1 MTKSQSDSTHD
12 PHDPDATGQRDP
24 HAPSKDVGQRD
35 PHAPSE
41 DVGQRDPHAPSEEV
55 GREDPDVPPY
65 DISPAIGHRDP
76 H

>member
-12 PHDPDATGQRDP
+12 PNDPDAT
-24 HAPSKDVGQRD
+24 GQRD

-41 DVGQRDPHAPSEEV
+41 DVGQRDPHAPSEDV